1 MRAVGYQF
9 SKAISEPDALLDIEL
24 PQPEQVYGHDL
35 LVQVHAISVNPVDTK
50 VRQRSQPD
58 AGQYKVLGWDAAGV
72 VVAVG
77 DQVTGFQPGDE
88 VYYAGDLTRTGT
100 NAELH
105 VVDAR
110 IVSLKPKRLNMEEA
124 AALPLTAIT
133 AWEALF
139 DRLQVNQPVAGA
151 ANSILVIGGSGGV
164 GSIAIQ
170 LLAALTNLH
179 IVTTASR
186 PESREWCLKHGAH
199 VVLNHRQPLA
209 RQWQSL
215 SLPTPAFVFSTTN
228 SDDHLADIAE
238 LIAPQ
243 GRFALIDDPEQ
254 LNIGVFKR
262 KSVSIHWEFMFT
274 RSMFHTADIAAQGKL
289 LQEIAKLVDAGNI
302 ESTLAQHF
310 GSINADNLKKAH
322 ALLESRHS
330 LGKIVLS
337 GFSANKA

>member
-9 SKAISEPDALLDIEL
+9 SRTITEQDALLDIEL
-24 PQPEQVYGHDL
+24 PEPQQPHGYDL
-35 LVQVHAISVNPVDTK
+35 LVEVHAISVNPVDTK
-50 VRQRSQPD
+50 VRKRAQPET
-58 AGQYKVLGWDAAGV
+58 GQYKVLGWDAAGV
-72 VVAVG
+72 VLAVG

-88 VYYAGDLTRTGT
+88 VYYAGDLTRSGT

-105 VVDAR
+105 VVDSR
-110 IVSLKPKRLNMEEA
+110 IVGYKPKRLSMQQA

-151 ANSILVIGGSGGV
+151 VNSILVIGGSGGV

-179 IVTTASR
+179 IISTASR

-199 VVLNHRQPLA
+199 VVLDHRESLA
-209 RQWQSL
+209 SQWQSL
-215 SLPTPAFVFSTTN
+215 GLPAPAFVFSTTN

-262 KSVSIHWEFMFT
+262 KCVSIHWEFMFT
-274 RSMFHTADIAAQGKL
+274 RSMFNTADIAAQGEL
-289 LQEIAKLVDAGNI
+289 LQEIAGLVDAGKI
-302 ESTLAQHF
+302 ASTLAQHF
-310 GSINADNLKKAH
+310 GNINADNLKKAH
-322 ALLESRHS
+322 ALLESGHS

-337 GFSANKA
+337 GFTTNKT